1 MQLWWNQMRRFSSLI
16 LLAGGL
22 LFLAGCT
29 TTESDNASPRPWN
42 GPKSWENGVPAGL
55 YEGR

>member
-1 MQLWWNQMRRFSSLI
+1 MRRFSSLI

-22 LFLAGCT
+22 LFLAGCST
-29 TTESDNASPRPWN
+29 TDSENASPRPWN
-42 GPKSWENGVPAGL
+42 GPKTWENGVPAGL